1 MAQDKGAEI
10 IKFSSAAEPPHQP
23 APESAADPQGQD
35 DAPSLERLG
44 AGAYLRAM
52 RERADLSVDAV
63 SSAIKVKSEHLE
75 AIEWMRLDR
84 LPPLPYVTGFVKAY
98 ARFLGLDPDAA
109 AAKFKADAAAAA
121 PAPAPEAPLTDRS
134 EPHGE
139 GARLGWI
146 FAMLAVVLFALWVGY
161 QVIAGGERQ
170 AEEARIE
177 LRPETDSAARSET
190 PALPRVGQSQTAQPI
205 APPDRAS
212 ETSTDSASAEAAPDL
227 SNEDETP
234 AQETVAAPETPEA
247 ADVTGRDNTP
257 AAEASAA
264 SPGELADRDE
274 RAETLSD
281 APAPAAIETP
291 QRPAPRRVQTAPRPQ
306 PVIVEAELTRSM
318 APDYPNRCTRG
329 ADDTESVTIRFDV
342 SAEGRPINARIASST
357 NDCFESEALR
367 TVARWRFDPRTVN
380 GVAAVDAGKTATVN
394 FIK

>member
-1 MAQDKGAEI
+1 MAQDKRAEI
-10 IKFSSAAEPPHQP
+10 IKFNGAAEPPHQP

-52 RERADLSVDAV
+52 RERADLSVEAV

-109 AAKFKADAAAAA
+109 AAKFKTDAAAAA
-121 PAPAPEAPLTDRS
+121 PAPAPEAPLTERS
-134 EPHGE
+134 EPQGE

-177 LRPETDSAARSET
+177 LRPQTESAARSET
-190 PALPRVGQSQTAQPI
+190 PALPRVVQPQTAQPV
-205 APPDRAS
+205 APPDKVP
-212 ETSTDSASAEAAPDL
+212 ETSADSASEEAAPDL
-227 SNEDETP
+227 SDEAETP
-234 AQETVAAPETPEA
+234 AQEIVAAPEIPGPG
-247 ADVTGRDNTP
+247 DVTGRDDAP
-257 AAEASAA
+257 IAEASAR
-264 SPGELADRDE
+264 PGDAADE
-274 RAETLSD
+274 AQAPETLPE
-281 APAPAAIETP
+281 APAPAAIEAP

-306 PVIVEAELTRSM
+306 PVIIEAELTRSL

>member
-23 APESAADPQGQD
+23 APESAADPQSQD

-98 ARFLGLDPDAA
+98 ARFLGIDPDAA

-134 EPHGE
+134 EPQGE

-177 LRPETDSAARSET
+177 LRPQTDSAARSET
-190 PALPRVGQSQTAQPI
+190 PALPRVGQSQTAQPVV
-205 APPDRAS
+205 PPDRAS
-212 ETSTDSASAEAAPDL
+212 ETSTDSAPPEAAPDQ
-227 SNEDETP
+227 SDVVETP
-234 AQETVAAPETPEA
+234 AQEIAAAPEIPEA
-247 ADVTGRDNTP
+247 ADVTGRDDAP
-257 AAEASAA
+257 A
-264 SPGELADRDE
+264 
-274 RAETLSD
+274 AETLSD
-281 APAPAAIETP
+281 APAPTAIEAP

-380 GVAAVDAGKTATVN
+380 GVASVDAGKTATVN